1 MTERGLVPTE
11 RFIIDQIVPVTGFP
25 CVILL
30 PGPRGRSQSSIT
42 LRHSAKIRRRLDRM
56 HKEFQRR
63 IADVFGDK
71 ESPLCE

>member
-11 RFIIDQIVPVTGFP
+11 RFIRDQIVPVAGFP
-25 CVILL
+25 HIIFLDK
-30 PGPRGRSQSSIT
+30 PRGRSQSSIT
-42 LRHSAKIRRRLDRM
+42 LRHSAKMRRHLDRM